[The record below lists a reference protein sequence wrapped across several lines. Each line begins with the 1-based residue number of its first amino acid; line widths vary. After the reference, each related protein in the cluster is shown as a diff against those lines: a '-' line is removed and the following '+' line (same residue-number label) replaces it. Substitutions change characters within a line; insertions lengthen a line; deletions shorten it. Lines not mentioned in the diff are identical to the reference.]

1 MAKKT
6 KKKGPT
12 PPRQVRQEARG
23 RPGQIRP
30 TNERARA
37 KRKAN
42 LITGGVILV
51 LVAAAVVA
59 GILTVRGGGDQVAL
73 STSLAPWPPNTDD
86 LPELMTRADVPTP
99 GTERFHRH
107 VHLDVF
113 VDGVP
118 TPIPNGMGITA
129 GLFAGIH
136 THDAS
141 GVIHVEANE
150 SFNATIGDIFTIWGV
165 RLSPR
170 CVGGYCEPDE
180 TIAVYVNGDAVED
193 FVDYA
198 VEEHDEIAVV
208 VGQPPEEIPESYDFS
223 DNPTI
228 PTPTPSAVSPGPTTS
243 GPPESPGATPS

>member
-42 LITGGVILV
+42 LITGGVILL

-59 GILTVRGGGDQVAL
+59 GILTVRSGGDDVQL
-73 STSLAPWPPNTDD
+73 STSLAPWPANTDD
-86 LPELMTRADVPTP
+86 LPELMARADVPTP
-99 GTERFHRH
+99 GTERFHNH

-113 VDGVP
+113 IDGRP
-118 TPIPNGMGITA
+118 TQIPNAMGQTT

-136 THDAS
+136 THDDS
-141 GVIHVEANE
+141 GVIHVEADE
-150 SFNATIGDIFTIWGV
+150 DFDATLGDIFTIWGV
-165 RLSPR
+165 RLSPT

-180 TIAVYVNGDAVED
+180 TITVYVNGDKVDD
-193 FVDYA
+193 FVDHA
-198 VEEHDEIAVV
+198 VEEHDQIAVV
-208 VGQPPEEIPESYDFS
+208 VGQPPEEIPDTYDFS

-228 PTPTPSAVSPGPTTS
+228 PSPTAPASPSPTAS
-243 GPPESPGATPS
+243 GPPESPGASPS